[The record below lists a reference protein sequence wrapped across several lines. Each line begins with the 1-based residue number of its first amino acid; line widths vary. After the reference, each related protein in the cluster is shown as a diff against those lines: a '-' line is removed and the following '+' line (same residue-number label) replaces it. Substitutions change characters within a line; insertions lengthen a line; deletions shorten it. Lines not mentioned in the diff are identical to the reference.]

1 VIKQALFA
9 LMYFICS
16 KLADVVNDGI
26 SPSRCLNLDE
36 TVLLRR
42 LPFFPLPVLHLLA
55 SLLLPLLL
63 VFILGQAAHPAFLGT
78 REWTLRLLNF
88 PEATEDTTSIFRL
101 HNRVHVDKLV
111 LEEVSQRVSKTGD
124 DVVGG
129 LLLGEG

>member
-9 LMYFICS
+9 LMYFICC
-16 KLADVVNDGI
+16 KLADVVNHGI

-42 LPFFPLPVLHLLA
+42 LPFSSLPVLHLLA
-55 SLLLPLLL
+55 SLLFPLLL
-63 VFILGQAAHPAFLGT
+63 VFILGQAAHPSFLGT
-78 REWTLRLLNF
+78 GKWTLRLLNF

-101 HNRVHVDKLV
+101 DNRVHIDELV
-111 LEEVSQRVSKTGD
+111 LEEVSQRVPKTSD

-129 LLLGEG
+129 LLLGQG